1 MAKKKVNKD
10 KVIKN
15 VIAKFKGKD
24 YDTFLAKIKG
34 HDKPFRIEYKG
45 INKGFTP
52 DLIAL
57 NGDSATIFDLLP
69 KLLKSELQENFQK
82 WILFND
88 YAQKSGGE
96 FIVLSAKDIKDDVQ
110 KMLDAKKI
118 NASIQLLDD
127 FED

>member
-1 MAKKKVNKD
+1 MASKKINKD
-10 KVIKN
+10 TIIKN
-15 VIAKFKGKD
+15 IIAKFKGKEF
-24 YDTFLAKIKG
+24 DTFLAKMKG
-34 HDKPFRIEYKG
+34 YDKPFRIEYKG

-57 NGDSATIFDLLP
+57 NGESATIFDFLP

-96 FIVLSAKDIKDDVQ
+96 FIVLSAPEIQEEVQ

-118 NASIQLLDD
+118 NAKIQSVKD
-127 FED
+127 FE